1 MKKKGFTLIELLAV
15 IIILAI
21 LAFIL
26 IPVIQDLISDARYG
40 AAADSVLNYVH
51 AANTQA
57 SVDVGGFEE
66 YKLNLSD
73 TFELDSE
80 IDTEE
85 LNKIKF
91 NGKGPTYVYLLFSGE
106 HKYVSEAHFCMWGYS
121 IDYNFETGT
130 SKSDLDYCGGE
141 GMEPEGD
148 PTCDVLR
155 NNKYDDT
162 EVFKINNVEDLVCVS
177 ELAKTKTFENK
188 TIYLIKDIDFNKDS
202 SYENPNNTAYGDING
217 NGEIEGLK
225 TELTTGSGFYPIGS
239 STTPFKGT
247 FEGYAKSISNLMI
260 NRTQDNVGLFGY
272 NQGKIQGFNISA
284 DVTGSSNVGS
294 IAGIN
299 QSGIIN
305 EIIADVTVKSSTS
318 SGNTEYRIGGI
329 VGFLS
334 EGGSVTSILIKNSD
348 VSIPANSYGND
359 IGCAVGKS
367 NHYKNVI
374 SAIVEAGSIKNGD
387 HIYSGGGWRVGKI
400 VGQGGGTI
408 TGYVGE
414 FVVGSAS
421 GNNGTTFKVKDE
433 VLNSYDSILDT
444 YIGDDNDDSGYYFDY
459 ENETSNKI
467 IIKRT
472 TKNPIKFTLAG
483 NGTESNPYILDNVQH
498 FKEASTLAGN
508 GNSYYFKLTQDLDF
522 SNRHYYELGTIGNAF
537 NSDIDGDM
545 HTISNVSFNCI
556 ESCGLVS
563 KNSNTIESIVLDN
576 ISISGESTIGGIA
589 GNNEGTIKGII
600 ATNVNI
606 TGGTT
611 LGGIVGNSSGGTI
624 SDIVASVKIS
634 SLDTDASGIEYK
646 MGGIVGYLNIGGS
659 VTSILMKNSDILIP
673 ANSYGHDIGC
683 IVGKSN
689 HFSNIISGIVEAGS
703 IKNGDHIYNGGGW
716 RVGKIAGQGG
726 GTITGYVSE
735 NVVGSASGNNGI
747 TYELKDEIL
756 NLYDNALDTYIGGD
770 NDGSNYYFDYESD
783 GSSTIVLKRTK
794 DEPIT
799 FTLAGKGTESE
810 PYIIDNYQHFKE
822 ASQIAKDG
830 TKLKITADIDFSG
843 KHYYALG
850 TLGNPFDSDIDGD
863 MHTLS
868 NISFNCAE
876 MCGLISRNIGHT
888 IEGLNLNNINIT
900 SSSNTVG
907 GLVAYNEGTIKGIN
921 ATNMNITGG
930 LIVGGIVGE
939 SNGIINEVSAD
950 VKVNSFIS
958 DASGPSYSMGGVVG
972 QISAYSTVTNVLLRN
987 ASIQIPANSYGHDI
1001 GGIVGKSSHYKN
1013 VLTGVVETGY
1023 IKNGDHI
1030 YGGGGWRLGK
1040 IAGQAGGTI
1049 TGYASD
1055 KMQLGA
1061 VTGNN
1066 GTTYTLVP
1074 PTTVTYTENNNTVEI
1089 DSLTYYENTGLL
1101 DTVIGGDDDG
1111 SGYYLQYS
1119 NSGDSIIVVKA
1130 GNTPTPSP
1138 TPDPGSGEPLE
1149 GGSVGEN
1156 PPTCVLE
1163 RVISRDS
1170 GIQPVLTCTDEEGAP
1185 TIRSQWNV
1193 NKNATTNQFSDIGIV
1208 KNGTVNGNSKTVRP
1222 YWSTSDPISVPTKD
1236 TCYYFRFGAQDAS
1249 GNWSYYVTSKCYY
1262 GFGRSN
1268 D

>member
-217 NGEIEGLK
+217 NGEVEGLK

-239 STTPFKGT
+239 SSVPFKGT

-260 NRTQDNVGLFGY
+260 NRAQNNVGLFGY
-272 NQGKIQGFNISA
+272 SQGKIQGFNISA
-284 DVTGSSNVGS
+284 TVTGNNNIGGVVGYNNGES
-294 IAGIN
+294 V
-299 QSGIIN
+299 N
-305 EIIADVTVKSSTS
+305 EIIADVKATALNNGSYV
-318 SGNTEYRIGGI
+318 GGI
-329 VGFLS
+329 VGNLNN
-334 EGGSVTSILIKNSD
+334 GNVTSILMKN
-348 VSIPANSYGND
+348 AD
-359 IGCAVGKS
+359 IAS
-367 NHYKNVI
+367 LPD
-374 SAIVEAGSIKNGD
+374 A
-387 HIYSGGGWRVGKI
+387 YSGNYKGGI
-400 VGQGGGTI
+400 VGGARSGDSNVTGVVENGSLKAGGVPFNGGGYAEGII
-408 TGYVGE
+408 TGNRGVGT
-414 FVVGSAS
+414 GYAS
-421 GNNGTTFKVKDE
+421 NGFTGFANGNNGTGYTLRDEILNAYDKV
-433 VLNSYDSILDT
+433 LDT
-444 YIGDDNDDSGYYFDY
+444 YIGGDNDESGYYFDY
-459 ENETSNKI
+459 ENETSSNI
-467 IIKRT
+467 VIKRT
-472 TKNPIKFTLAG
+472 DKNPIKFTVKG

-498 FKEASTLAGN
+498 YKEASTLAGD
-508 GNSYYFKLTQDLDF
+508 GNTYYFKLTQDIDF
-522 SNRHYYELGTIGNAF
+522 TDRHYYALGTNGNSF
-537 NSDIDGDM
+537 NGNIDGDL
-545 HTISNVSFNCI
+545 HTISNISFNCA
-556 ESCGLVS
+556 ENCGLIS
-563 KNSNTIESIVLDN
+563 KNEGHNIDGLNLDN
-576 ISISGESTIGGIA
+576 ITITSSNENVGGLI
-589 GNNEGTIKGII
+589 GYNTGTINGMNVSGI
-600 ATNVNI
+600 NI
-606 TGGTT
+606 TGASNVGGLVGYNNGGSVNEIIASVAATT
-611 LGGIVGNSSGGTI
+611 INDGNYVGGIVGNLNDGNVTNILMRNAEIASLPNAYSG
-624 SDIVASVKIS
+624 SQK
-634 SLDTDASGIEYK
+634 
-646 MGGIVGYLNIGGS
+646 GGIVGGARSGASNVTGVVENGFLKAGG
-659 VTSILMKNSDILIP
+659 VQ
-673 ANSYGHDIGC
+673 
-683 IVGKSN
+683 
-689 HFSNIISGIVEAGS
+689 F
-703 IKNGDHIYNGGGW
+703 NGGGYAE
-716 RVGKIAGQGG
+716 GIIIGNNSIG
-726 GTITGYVSE
+726 TGYASSRF
-735 NVVGSASGNNGI
+735 VGFANGNNGI
-747 TYELKDEIL
+747 SYSLDNEML
-756 NLYDNALDTYIGGD
+756 NTFDKALDTYIGGD
-770 NDGSNYYFDYESD
+770 NDDSGYYFDYESE
-783 GSSTIVLKRTK
+783 GSSNIVLKRIK
-794 DEPIT
+794 DYPIT
-799 FTLAGKGTESE
+799 FTLSGHGTSSD

-822 ASQIAKDG
+822 ATLLAGDG
-830 TKLKITADIDFSG
+830 NTYKFKITNNIDFSG
-843 KHYYALG
+843 KHYYSLG
-850 TLGNPFDSDIDGD
+850 TLGNPLSSDIDGD

-876 MCGLISRNIGHT
+876 SCGLISRNVNNT
-888 IEGLNLNNINIT
+888 IEGLGLNNITIT
-900 SSSNTVG
+900 SDNSNVG
-907 GLVAYNEGTIKGIN
+907 GIVGYNEGTIKGIN
-921 ATNMNITGG
+921 ASGMNITGVSN
-930 LIVGGIVGE
+930 VGGIAGY
-939 SNGIINEVSAD
+939 SNGIINEVSAS
-950 VKVNSFIS
+950 VKVTTLR
-958 DASGPSYSMGGVVG
+958 DGG
-972 QISAYSTVTNVLLRN
+972 NV
-987 ASIQIPANSYGHDI
+987 
-1001 GGIVGKSSHYKN
+1001 GGIVGSLVSGTVTNILMRNAEIESLPNTYSGTLKGGIVGGANNSTCTI
-1013 VLTGVVETGY
+1013 TGIVE
-1023 IKNGDHI
+1023 NGSLKAGGVPFN
-1030 YGGGGWRLGK
+1030 GGGYAVGIIIGNK
-1040 IAGQAGGTI
+1040 FIG
-1049 TGYASD
+1049 TGYASN
-1055 KMQLGA
+1055 KFVGFA
-1061 VTGNN
+1061 NGNN
-1066 GTTYTLVP
+1066 GTAYTLVP